1 MRGAVI
7 LRRILLLAFNLGL
20 FLLVW
25 GTLVHNPLAEVPS
38 QAFLYGPGNA
48 FAGDRQQ
55 LTELLQRFAQGY
67 EGRRIQEAGAFVDA
81 LFVKNDPLVLG
92 TLPREHRRGSERV
105 KALVRSDWEG
115 WGDCRFHTEGARLSQ
130 RGEVAWF
137 TLRGQVR
144 FDLSRFLVVPLR
156 LTGVA
161 LREPEGWRLQ
171 QVQFQFDVDLSRL
184 LPATFALLLW
194 LAWNL
199 GWLGRELWRLRN
211 PSPASER
218 P

>member
-1 MRGAVI
+1 MTCSLL
-7 LRRILLLAFNLGL
+7 LRRVLLLAFNLGL

-25 GTLVHNPLAEVPS
+25 GTLVHNPLAGVPS
-38 QAFLYGPGNA
+38 RAFLYGPGNA
-48 FAGDRQQ
+48 FGGDRQQ
-55 LTELLQRFAQGY
+55 LAELLQRFAQGY
-67 EGRRIQEAGAFVDA
+67 ERRRIPEAEAFVDA
-81 LFVKNDPLVLG
+81 LFVKDDPLVLG
-92 TLPREHRRGSERV
+92 TLPREHFQGPERV
-105 KALVRSDWEG
+105 KAVVRSDWEG
-115 WGDCRFHTEGARLSQ
+115 WGDCRFHTESARLSQ
-130 RGEVAWF
+130 RGDVAWF
-137 TLRGQVR
+137 ALRGQVR

-184 LPATFALLLW
+184 LPAACALLLW

-199 GWLGRELWRLRN
+199 GWLGLELWRLRH
-211 PSPASER
+211 PSPVSER